1 MNTFDPVVTFDAL
14 ANLGLLYA
22 DDDNREIYRNVA
34 ACQGFIIRAIERA
47 KERNKEV
54 DANAEL
60 SEQGR
65 IAAHKKVDVQLN
77 EELLNIKRA
86 TCYKLPS
93 NRHSL
98 LEQELAVAVAKM
110 RAIPENAVRE
120 LRDQRILK
128 VLQDQDPIEHE
139 SLMTEIIESQDA
151 EVIGAI
157 MRAPSFDKFYAG
169 PEEEEYFRVAWLK
182 ATMSETYEE
191 FEELAEAMLFLN
203 SAISNNQKVTN
214 PQIAVTRPE
223 DSIKEKR
230 LKQRM
235 KASNVT

>member
-1 MNTFDPVVTFDAL
+1 MNTFDPAVTFDAL
-14 ANLGLLYA
+14 SNIGLLYSDE
-22 DDDNREIYRNVA
+22 DDRELFRHIAEAQR
-34 ACQGFIIRAIERA
+34 FIIRAIERA
-47 KERNKEV
+47 KERNKEI
-54 DANAEL
+54 DGNAEL

-65 IAAHKKVDVQLN
+65 ISAHKKVDVKLN

-169 PEEEEYFRVAWLK
+169 PEEEEHFRIAWLK
-182 ATMSETYEE
+182 ATKPEIFEE
-191 FEELAEAMLFLN
+191 FEELDEAMGFLDR
-203 SAISNNQKVTN
+203 AITQNQKVTN

-223 DSIKEKR
+223 KNLKDER
-230 LKQRM
+230 LRKRM